1 MMTTRRES
9 KSTTTRNTTM
19 YNTKTLVEASNTAYK
34 VGTTNKIDSNPVRPP
49 VASEEEL
56 ESLDVSRH

>member
-1 MMTTRRES
+1 
-9 KSTTTRNTTM
+9 M
-19 YNTKTLVEASNTAYK
+19 YNTKTLVEASNTAYT
-34 VGTTNKIDSNPVRPP
+34 VGTTNKIDSNPVRPT